1 MKEKLKNIFKDG
13 RLAIF
18 LFIVFELFLM
28 MFVNT
33 NSGDDILF
41 RTLKT
46 GNSNTVEVVKLRYTE
61 WSSRVIIE
69 FVLIEIITSSKII
82 WALLQSL
89 MMGLLAYSISK
100 LFIKKELKEKL
111 NPLIIALVLTYP
123 ISVLTVVGW
132 GASTINYIWP
142 LATCLFAIIPIKKY
156 YAEEKIRWFE
166 YPLYSLA
173 LIFAANM
180 EQTAAILLGTYLLF
194 TLLLIIKEKKI
205 RPFMIIQLILVILSV
220 IFILKSPGNMSR
232 MQDEMA
238 GHFKDFGTLSI
249 AEKFTLGLTSTVGD
263 ILKWTIDFAPLILC
277 ISIVVYIFSE
287 YKENLYRVIS
297 IIPLVIISTL
307 GILLKYLNDIFP
319 NIGTL
324 SVIFQTPEVTLTTAN
339 INNIVNF
346 LPITMA
352 IILFGFM
359 ALSILIIFKKIDG
372 NVPLIVFLA
381 GLASRLIAS
390 FSATVF
396 ISAPRTM
403 IFFDFAMLIV
413 SLLIIQELL
422 LKKKEKAAGFLSGMI
437 WIIAW
442 LQVLNLIMVIFK

>member
-13 RLAIF
+13 RFAIF
-18 LFIVFELFLM
+18 LFIIFELFLM
-28 MFVNT
+28 IFVNT

-41 RTLKT
+41 RTLKA
-46 GNSNTVEVVKLRYTE
+46 GNSNTFEVVKLRYTE

-69 FVLIEIITSSKII
+69 FVLIEIITKSKII
-82 WALLQSL
+82 WAILQSL

-100 LFIKKELKEKL
+100 LFIKKEFKEKL

-156 YAEEKIRWFE
+156 YAEEKIKWFE
-166 YPLYSLA
+166 YPLYSFA
-173 LIFAANM
+173 LVFAANM

-194 TLLLIIKEKKI
+194 MVLLIIKEKKV

-249 AEKFTLGLTSTVGD
+249 AEKITLGLTSTVGD

-287 YKENLYRVIS
+287 YKEKLYRVVS
-297 IIPLVIISTL
+297 MVPLVIISSL

-346 LPITMA
+346 LPITIAM
-352 IILFGFM
+352 ILFGFM

>member
-287 YKENLYRVIS
+287 YKEKLYRVVS
-297 IIPLVIISTL
+297 MVPLVIISSL

-413 SLLIIQELL
+413 SLLIIQEL
-422 LKKKEKAAGFLSGMI
+422 
-437 WIIAW
+437 
-442 LQVLNLIMVIFK
+442 